1 MKVLRGG
8 DPCTMAARAVL
19 PIDTKCNS
27 RPAALAHVVALDRQ
41 GQTATTRSKQRS
53 DYQRKIM
60 PNPSN
65 PLLYL
70 FRSMAKHRHLIAAM
84 AKREVTSRY
93 RSSFLGFTWAVLQP
107 VFMLAVYT
115 FAFSE
120 VLKGRWP
127 GGTGSKAEFALVL
140 FAGLLVFNVFSEV
153 FNRSPELILANTNYV
168 KRVIFPLEILSVV
181 SVISATFNLLINLV
195 VWLIFYTVAIG
206 NPHLTVLLFPIAILP
221 MLIFLVGISWIFAAI
236 GTYIRDLA
244 HVTPIITTAFMF
256 LSPIFFPIEAI
267 PERFRP
273 ILGLNPLAAII
284 KQVRDVLLW
293 GRGIELW
300 PYVWSL
306 LTALLVLVLGFL
318 FFQRVR
324 KGFADVL

>member
-1 MKVLRGG
+1 MS
-8 DPCTMAARAVL
+8 
-19 PIDTKCNS
+19 NS
-27 RPAALAHVVALDRQ
+27 
-41 GQTATTRSKQRS
+41 T
-53 DYQRKIM
+53 
-60 PNPSN
+60 N

-70 FRSMAKHRHLIAAM
+70 FRSVAKHRHLIAVM
-84 AKREVTSRY
+84 ATREVTSRY

-140 FAGLLVFNVFSEV
+140 FAGLLVFNIFAEV

-168 KRVIFPLEILSVV
+168 KRVVFPLEILSIV
-181 SVISATFNLLINLV
+181 SVVSATFNLFVNLV
-195 VWLIFYTVAIG
+195 VWLVFYTVAIG
-206 NPHLTVLLFPIAILP
+206 IPHASVLLFPVAILP
-221 MLIFLVGISWIFAAI
+221 MFIFLIGISWIFAAI
-236 GTYIRDLA
+236 GTYIRDTA
-244 HVTPIITTAFMF
+244 HITPIITTAFMF
-256 LSPIFFPIEAI
+256 LTPIFFPLEAI
-267 PERFRP
+267 PVRFRS
-273 ILGLNPLAAII
+273 IFGLNPLAAVIE
-284 KQVRDVLLW
+284 QVRGVLLW
-293 GRGIELW
+293 GHGIELW

-306 LTALLVLVLGFL
+306 VTSLFVLALGFV